1 MKKTWISLPLSILIS
16 SQSFA
21 WSFSIPIINVDVKGD
36 DPKVV
41 VEVIEGAKH
50 MGKEISKGVSD
61 VISAVGNATGITN
74 IIDSNR
80 QTLANVGTAH
90 ACIATLCYSEKI
102 KHDQLKQAEKEARE
116 KYESDVASAKLHYQ
130 YLEQNS
136 RIKLLE
142 DTMQSSAT
150 YLKTIRDENTI
161 LENFKKF
168 LDATSSAIATQLKW
182 RNALAERGVTTPPA
196 LEIQDTRNA
205 ADRFENTVNQDLP
218 LAVQQL
224 NEDIDKLSLQV
235 SRSKTE
241 LLTDLIYM
249 LRNESLDALSTYIK
263 AQLHDV
269 NKELSA
275 NELKCITAQAEFD
288 TAQKQYN
295 LEKQ

>member
-1 MKKTWISLPLSILIS
+1 MKKTWISIPLSILIT
-16 SQSFA
+16 SQAFA
-21 WSFSIPIINVDVKGD
+21 WSFSIPIINVEAKGD

-41 VEVIEGAKH
+41 VDVVEGAKH
-50 MGKEISKGVSD
+50 MGKEISKVVSD
-61 VISAVGNATGITN
+61 AISAVGNTTGITN

-80 QTLANVGTAH
+80 QTLSNVGTAY
-90 ACIATLCYSEKI
+90 ACIATLCYSEKV
-102 KHDQLKQAEKEARE
+102 KSDQLKQAEKEARE

-130 YLEQNS
+130 YLEKNS
-136 RIKLLE
+136 RLTLLK

-161 LENFKKF
+161 LENYKKF

-196 LEIQDTRNA
+196 LENQDVRNS
-205 ADRFENTVNQDLP
+205 ADRFENTVRQDLP

-224 NEDIDKLSLQV
+224 NEDIDKLSVQV
-235 SRSKTE
+235 NRSKTD

-249 LRNESLDALSTYIK
+249 LRNESLDTLSTYIK
-263 AQLHDV
+263 AKLNEV
-269 NKELSA
+269 NNELSA
-275 NELKCITAQAEFD
+275 NELKSLAAQAEFD

-295 LEKQ
+295 SEM